1 MSEELK
7 KVKAIVEWAES
18 ISGEWNGDESGIQED
33 RANIANEIA
42 ETCALLSHQI
52 IDLEEIL

>member
-33 RANIANEIA
+33 RANISQEIT
-42 ETCALLSHQI
+42 ETCAVLADQI
-52 IDLEEIL
+52 LAMEDIL